1 MRTDGIRTYKIRI
14 LSLNRDYYRL
24 LEEVEMGFIME
35 NEGIDL
41 AKIKVVGVGGGG
53 GNALNCIVATGIQ
66 NVEYISINTDAQAL
80 KNSKATSKIQIGQ
93 KLTHG
98 LGAGGKPEVGEA
110 AAQES
115 KDEIQD
121 TLKGADMI
129 FITAGMGGGTG
140 TGAAPVVAEIA
151 RDMGILTVAVVTK
164 PFAFE
169 GKRKASQA
177 DRGIDALVK
186 NVDSLVVIPN
196 QKLLTGRENLTMRQS
211 FGLAD
216 DILKTAVLSVTE
228 LILRH
233 GEINVDF
240 ADVKSIMSNAGYA
253 HMAIGHGEGKDKVA
267 DAVQQVISSPLLETS
282 IKGAKRLLINI
293 TMSEDIGTGDI
304 AELTDTITK
313 AAAEDVD
320 LIFGADF
327 KEDLSDTIDI
337 IVIASDFDTYS
348 IPAEE
353 GEEAPAE
360 AQSEEAKSKPE
371 ENETIYDGIWRELF
385 K

>member
-1 MRTDGIRTYKIRI
+1 
-14 LSLNRDYYRL
+14 
-24 LEEVEMGFIME
+24 MGFIME

-53 GNALNCIVATGIQ
+53 GNALNCIVSTGIQ
-66 NVEYISINTDAQAL
+66 NVEYIAINTDAQAL
-80 KNSKATSKIQIGQ
+80 KNSKAAIKIQIGQ

-98 LGAGGKPEVGEA
+98 LGAGGRPEVGEG

-115 KDEIQD
+115 KDEISD
-121 TLKGADMI
+121 ALKGADMI

-164 PFAFE
+164 PFSFE
-169 GKRKASQA
+169 GAKKLAQA
-177 DRGIDALVK
+177 ERGIDALLK

-196 QKLLTGRENLTMRQS
+196 QKLLTGKENLTMRQS
-211 FGLAD
+211 FALAD

-240 ADVKSIMSNAGYA
+240 ADVQTIMKDAGYA

-282 IKGAKRLLINI
+282 IKGSRRLLINI
-293 TMSEDIGTGDI
+293 TMSEDIVAGEI

-313 AAAEDVD
+313 AAAEDVN

-327 KEDLSDTIDI
+327 KEDLNDAIDL
-337 IVIASDFDTYS
+337 IVIAADFDEYQPEPEEPKEEES
-348 IPAEE
+348 SAE
-353 GEEAPAE
+353 GEER
-360 AQSEEAKSKPE
+360 KSTGDPF
-371 ENETIYDGIWRELF
+371 YDNLWGFLN

>member
-1 MRTDGIRTYKIRI
+1 
-14 LSLNRDYYRL
+14 
-24 LEEVEMGFIME
+24 MGFVME

-66 NVEYISINTDAQAL
+66 NVEYISVNTDAQAL
-80 KNSKATSKIQIGQ
+80 KNSKATEKIQIGQ

-98 LGAGGKPEVGEA
+98 LGAGGKPEIGEG

-115 KDEIQD
+115 KEDIQD
-121 TLKGADMI
+121 ALRGADMI

-169 GKRKASQA
+169 GQRKMKQA
-177 DRGIDALVK
+177 EAGITALME

-196 QKLLTGRENLTMRQS
+196 QKLLTNQESLTMRQA

-216 DILKTAVLSVTE
+216 EILKTAVLSVTE

-233 GEINVDF
+233 GDINVDF
-240 ADVKSIMSNAGYA
+240 ADVKTIMKDAGYA
-253 HMAIGHGEGKDKVA
+253 HMAIGHGEGKDKVI
-267 DAVQQVISSPLLETS
+267 DCVNQIISSPLLETS
-282 IKGAKRLLINI
+282 IRGAKRLLLNI
-293 TMSEDIGTGDI
+293 VMSEDTIANDI

-313 AAAEDVD
+313 AAAEDVEI
-320 LIFGADF
+320 IFGTDF
-327 KEDLSDTIDI
+327 NSEMSDAIDV
-337 IVIASDFDTYS
+337 IVIAADFDG
-348 IPAEE
+348 AEE
-353 GEEAPAE
+353 LAKRDKGELAE
-360 AQSEEAKSKPE
+360 ETTASKPE
-371 ENETIYDGIWRELF
+371 TDSNFYDDVWKFLN

>member
-1 MRTDGIRTYKIRI
+1 
-14 LSLNRDYYRL
+14 
-24 LEEVEMGFIME
+24 MGFIME
-35 NEGIDL
+35 NDGIDL

-66 NVEYISINTDAQAL
+66 NVEYIAVNTDAQAL
-80 KNSKATSKIQIGQ
+80 RNSKATTKIQIGQ

-98 LGAGGKPEVGEA
+98 LGAGGKPEIGEG

-121 TLKGADMI
+121 SLKGADMI

-164 PFAFE
+164 PFGFE
-169 GKRKASQA
+169 GARKLSQA
-177 DRGIDALVK
+177 ERGIEALIR

-211 FGLAD
+211 FTLAD

-240 ADVKSIMSNAGYA
+240 ADVKTIMSNAGYA

-293 TMSEDIGTGDI
+293 TMSEDIVAGDI

-313 AAAEDVD
+313 AAAEDVE
-320 LIFGADF
+320 LIFGADYF
-327 KEDLSDTIDI
+327 SEDVSDTIDV
-337 IVIASDFDTYS
+337 IVIASDFDAYS
-348 IPAEE
+348 SAPEEEETAAEE
-353 GEEAPAE
+353 
-360 AQSEEAKSKPE
+360 
-371 ENETIYDGIWRELF
+371 ETASSDSADNNSFYDAIWRDIF

>member
-1 MRTDGIRTYKIRI
+1 
-14 LSLNRDYYRL
+14 
-24 LEEVEMGFIME
+24 MGFIME

-337 IVIASDFDTYS
+337 IVIASDFDTYTV
-348 IPAEE
+348 PAEE
-353 GEEAPAE
+353 
-360 AQSEEAKSKPE
+360 SEEAAEATESEESKSKPE

>member
-1 MRTDGIRTYKIRI
+1 
-14 LSLNRDYYRL
+14 
-24 LEEVEMGFIME
+24 MGFIME
-35 NEGIDL
+35 NEGMDL

-53 GNALNCIVATGIQ
+53 GNALNCIVSEGIQ
-66 NVEYISINTDAQAL
+66 NVEYIAVNTDAQAL
-80 KNSKATSKIQIGQ
+80 KNSKATIKIQIGS

-98 LGAGGKPEVGEA
+98 LGAGGKPEVGEG

-115 KDEIQD
+115 RDEISD
-121 TLKGADMI
+121 ALKGADMI

-164 PFAFE
+164 PFRFE
-169 GKRKASQA
+169 GARKLAQA
-177 DRGIDALVK
+177 EKGIDALLK

-196 QKLLTGRENLTMRQS
+196 EKLLTGRENLTMRQS
-211 FGLAD
+211 FALAD

-233 GEINVDF
+233 GQINVDF
-240 ADVKSIMSNAGYA
+240 ADVQTIMKDAGYA

-282 IKGAKRLLINI
+282 IKGAKRLLLNI
-293 TMSEDIGTGDI
+293 VMSEDIVTGDI
-304 AELTDTITK
+304 AELTDTITN
-313 AAAEDVD
+313 AAAPDVQ
-320 LIFGADF
+320 LIFGTDF
-327 KEDLSDTIDI
+327 NPDLNDAIDI
-337 IVIASDFDTYS
+337 IVIASDFD
-348 IPAEE
+348 EF
-353 GEEAPAE
+353 
-360 AQSEEAKSKPE
+360 KPE
-371 ENETIYDGIWRELF
+371 EEVKEEETKEEEPAKGGDTFYDDVWKFLR

>member
-1 MRTDGIRTYKIRI
+1 
-14 LSLNRDYYRL
+14 
-24 LEEVEMGFIME
+24 MGFIME

-53 GNALNCIVATGIQ
+53 GNALNCIVSTGIQ
-66 NVEYISINTDAQAL
+66 NVEYIAVNTDAQAL
-80 KNSKATSKIQIGQ
+80 KNSKAAMKIQIGQ

-98 LGAGGKPEVGEA
+98 LGAGGNPEKGEG

-115 KDEIQD
+115 KDEICD
-121 TLKGADMI
+121 ALKGADMI

-140 TGAAPVVAEIA
+140 TGAAPVIAEIA

-164 PFAFE
+164 PFQFE
-169 GKRKASQA
+169 GSKKLAQA
-177 DRGIDALVK
+177 ERGIDALLK

-196 QKLLTGRENLTMRQS
+196 QKLLTGKENLTMRQS
-211 FGLAD
+211 FALAD

-240 ADVKSIMSNAGYA
+240 ADVQTIMKDAGYA

-282 IKGAKRLLINI
+282 IKGARRLLINI
-293 TMSEDIGTGDI
+293 TMSEDIVAGEI

-313 AAAEDVD
+313 AAAEDVN

-327 KEDLSDTIDI
+327 KEELNDAIDL
-337 IVIASDFDTYS
+337 IVIAADFDEYQPEPETKEEDE
-348 IPAEE
+348 PAAD
-353 GEEAPAE
+353 GEERGKTGDPF
-360 AQSEEAKSKPE
+360 
-371 ENETIYDGIWRELF
+371 YDNLWGFLN

>member
-1 MRTDGIRTYKIRI
+1 
-14 LSLNRDYYRL
+14 
-24 LEEVEMGFIME
+24 MGFIME

-66 NVEYISINTDAQAL
+66 NVEYIAVNTDAQAL
-80 KNSKATSKIQIGQ
+80 KSSKATTKIQIGQ

-98 LGAGGKPEVGEA
+98 LGAGGKPEVGEG

-115 KDEIQD
+115 RDEIAD

-164 PFAFE
+164 PFNFE
-169 GKRKASQA
+169 GARKLAQA
-177 DRGIDALVK
+177 ERGIDQLIK

-196 QKLLTGRENLTMRQS
+196 QKLLTGKENLTMRQS
-211 FGLAD
+211 FALAD

-228 LILRH
+228 LILRQ
-233 GEINVDF
+233 GWINVDF
-240 ADVKSIMSNAGYA
+240 ADVQSIMKDAGYA

-282 IKGAKRLLINI
+282 IKGARRILLNI
-293 TMSEDIGTGDI
+293 VMAEDIGTGDVD
-304 AELTDTITK
+304 ELTASISK
-313 AAAEDVD
+313 AAADDVTF
-320 LIFGADF
+320 IFGADF
-327 KEDLSDTIDI
+327 NPDLSDAIDI
-337 IVIASDFDTYS
+337 TVIASDFDAYQPESAT
-348 IPAEE
+348 AETDE
-353 GEEAPAE
+353 PVE
-360 AQSEEAKSKPE
+360 SDDPE
-371 ENETIYDGIWRELF
+371 EPKTSGDPFYDGLWSFLN

>member
-1 MRTDGIRTYKIRI
+1 
-14 LSLNRDYYRL
+14 
-24 LEEVEMGFIME
+24 MGFVME

-66 NVEYISINTDAQAL
+66 NVEYISVNTDAQAL
-80 KNSKATSKIQIGQ
+80 KNSKATTKIQIGQ

-98 LGAGGKPEVGEA
+98 LGAGGKPEIGEG

-169 GKRKASQA
+169 GKRKLEQA
-177 DRGIDALVK
+177 ERGIDALIR

-211 FGLAD
+211 FALAD

-240 ADVKSIMSNAGYA
+240 ADVKTIMSNAGYA

-282 IKGAKRLLINI
+282 IKGARRLLINV
-293 TMSEDIGTGDI
+293 TMSEDFGTEEM
-304 AELTDTITK
+304 ANLTDTITK
-313 AAAEDVD
+313 AAAEDVE
-320 LIFGADF
+320 LIFGQTYCTDM
-327 KEDLSDTIDI
+327 SDTIDV
-337 IVIASDFDTYS
+337 IVIASDFADGGSYSDIAGPAPEQSPREDRKPGGDYS
-348 IPAEE
+348 I
-353 GEEAPAE
+353 
-360 AQSEEAKSKPE
+360 
-371 ENETIYDGIWRELF
+371 IWDLF
-385 K
+385 KN

>member
-1 MRTDGIRTYKIRI
+1 
-14 LSLNRDYYRL
+14 
-24 LEEVEMGFIME
+24 MGFIME

-169 GKRKASQA
+169 GKRKAAQA

-337 IVIASDFDTYS
+337 IVIASDFDTYTV
-348 IPAEE
+348 PAEE
-353 GEEAPAE
+353 GEEASSE
-360 AQSEEAKSKPE
+360 APSEEQKSKPD

>member
-1 MRTDGIRTYKIRI
+1 
-14 LSLNRDYYRL
+14 
-24 LEEVEMGFIME
+24 MGFIME
-35 NEGIDL
+35 NEGMDL

-53 GNALNCIVATGIQ
+53 GNALNCIVSEGIQ
-66 NVEYISINTDAQAL
+66 NVEYIAVNTDAQAL
-80 KNSKATSKIQIGQ
+80 KNSKATIKIQIGS

-98 LGAGGKPEVGEA
+98 LGAGGKPEVGEG

-115 KDEIQD
+115 RDEISD
-121 TLKGADMI
+121 ALKGADMI

-164 PFAFE
+164 PFRFE
-169 GKRKASQA
+169 GARKLTQA
-177 DRGIDALVK
+177 EKGIDSLLK

-196 QKLLTGRENLTMRQS
+196 EKLLTGRENLTMRQS
-211 FGLAD
+211 FALAD

-233 GEINVDF
+233 GQINVDF
-240 ADVKSIMSNAGYA
+240 ADVQTIMKDAGYA

-282 IKGAKRLLINI
+282 IKGAKRLLLNI
-293 TMSEDIGTGDI
+293 VMSEDIVTGDI
-304 AELTDTITK
+304 AELTDTITN
-313 AAAEDVD
+313 AAAPDVQ
-320 LIFGADF
+320 LIFGTDF
-327 KEDLSDTIDI
+327 NPDLNDAIDI
-337 IVIASDFDTYS
+337 IVIASDFDDF
-348 IPAEE
+348 
-353 GEEAPAE
+353 
-360 AQSEEAKSKPE
+360 KPE
-371 ENETIYDGIWRELF
+371 EEVSQSEASKEEESPKNGDTFYDDVWKFLR

>member
-1 MRTDGIRTYKIRI
+1 
-14 LSLNRDYYRL
+14 
-24 LEEVEMGFIME
+24 MGFIME

-53 GNALNCIVATGIQ
+53 GNALNCIVSTGIQ
-66 NVEYISINTDAQAL
+66 NVEYIAINTDAQAL
-80 KNSKATSKIQIGQ
+80 KNSKAAIKIQIGQ

-98 LGAGGKPEVGEA
+98 LGAGGRPEVGEG

-115 KDEIQD
+115 KDEICD
-121 TLKGADMI
+121 ALKGADMI

-164 PFAFE
+164 PFSFE
-169 GKRKASQA
+169 GAKKLAQA
-177 DRGIDALVK
+177 ERGIDALLK

-196 QKLLTGRENLTMRQS
+196 QKLLTGKENLTMRQS
-211 FGLAD
+211 FALAD

-240 ADVKSIMSNAGYA
+240 ADVQTIMKDAGYA

-282 IKGAKRLLINI
+282 IKGSRRLLINI
-293 TMSEDIGTGDI
+293 TMSEDIVAGEI

-313 AAAEDVD
+313 AAAEDVN

-327 KEDLSDTIDI
+327 KEDLNDAIDL
-337 IVIASDFDTYS
+337 IVIAADFDEYQPEPEEPKEEES
-348 IPAEE
+348 SAE
-353 GEEAPAE
+353 GEER
-360 AQSEEAKSKPE
+360 KSTGDPF
-371 ENETIYDGIWRELF
+371 YDNLWGFLN

>member
-1 MRTDGIRTYKIRI
+1 
-14 LSLNRDYYRL
+14 
-24 LEEVEMGFIME
+24 MGFIME

-53 GNALNCIVATGIQ
+53 GNALNCIVSTGIQ
-66 NVEYISINTDAQAL
+66 NVEYIAVNTDAQAL
-80 KNSKATSKIQIGQ
+80 KNSKATVKIQIGQ

-98 LGAGGKPEVGEA
+98 LGAGGRPEVGEG

-115 KDEIQD
+115 KDEISD
-121 TLKGADMI
+121 ALKGADMI

-140 TGAAPVVAEIA
+140 TGAAPIVAEIA

-164 PFAFE
+164 PFLFE
-169 GKRKASQA
+169 GAKKLERAEK
-177 DRGIDALVK
+177 GIDALLK

-196 QKLLTGRENLTMRQS
+196 QKLLTGKENLTMRQC

-216 DILKTAVLSVTE
+216 DILKTAVLAVTE

-240 ADVKSIMSNAGYA
+240 ADVQTIMKDAGYA
-253 HMAIGHGEGKDKVA
+253 HMAIGHGEGKDKVS

-282 IKGAKRLLINI
+282 IKGSRRLLINI
-293 TMSEDIGTGDI
+293 TMSEDIVAGEI

-313 AAAEDVD
+313 AAAEDVN

-327 KEDLSDTIDI
+327 KEDLNDAIDI
-337 IVIASDFDTYS
+337 IVIAADFDEYQPES
-348 IPAEE
+348 EKNSAEE
-353 GEEAPAE
+353 QNANSDDPSKSSEAPF
-360 AQSEEAKSKPE
+360 
-371 ENETIYDGIWRELF
+371 YDVLWEFLN

>member
-1 MRTDGIRTYKIRI
+1 
-14 LSLNRDYYRL
+14 
-24 LEEVEMGFIME
+24 MGFIME

-53 GNALNCIVATGIQ
+53 GNALNCIVSTGIQ
-66 NVEYISINTDAQAL
+66 NVEYIAVNTDAQAL
-80 KNSKATSKIQIGQ
+80 KNSKATMKIQIGQ

-98 LGAGGKPEVGEA
+98 LGAGGRPEVGEG

-115 KDEIQD
+115 KDEISD
-121 TLKGADMI
+121 ALKGADMI

-164 PFAFE
+164 PFMFE
-169 GKRKASQA
+169 GSKKLSQA
-177 DRGIDALVK
+177 ERGIDALLK

-196 QKLLTGRENLTMRQS
+196 QKLLTGKENLTMRQS
-211 FGLAD
+211 FALAD

-233 GEINVDF
+233 GEINADF
-240 ADVKSIMSNAGYA
+240 ADVQTIMKDAGYA

-267 DAVQQVISSPLLETS
+267 EAVQQVISSPLLETS
-282 IKGAKRLLINI
+282 IKGSRRLLINI
-293 TMSEDIGTGDI
+293 TMSEDIVAGEI

-313 AAAEDVD
+313 AAAEDVN

-327 KEDLSDTIDI
+327 KEDLNDAIDL
-337 IVIASDFDTYS
+337 IVIAADFDEYQ
-348 IPAEE
+348 PEPEVKEDDEPDAERE
-353 GEEAPAE
+353 DEHSGKTGDPF
-360 AQSEEAKSKPE
+360 
-371 ENETIYDGIWRELF
+371 YDNLWGFLN

>member
-1 MRTDGIRTYKIRI
+1 
-14 LSLNRDYYRL
+14 
-24 LEEVEMGFIME
+24 MGFIME

-53 GNALNCIVATGIQ
+53 GNALNCIVSTGIQ
-66 NVEYISINTDAQAL
+66 NVEYIAVNTDAQAL
-80 KNSKATSKIQIGQ
+80 KNSKATVKIQIGQ

-98 LGAGGKPEVGEA
+98 LGAGGRPEVGEG

-115 KDEIQD
+115 KDEISD
-121 TLKGADMI
+121 ALKGADMI

-164 PFAFE
+164 PFSFE
-169 GKRKASQA
+169 GAKKLAQA
-177 DRGIDALVK
+177 ERGIDSLLK

-196 QKLLTGRENLTMRQS
+196 QKLLTGKENLTMRQS
-211 FGLAD
+211 FALAD

-240 ADVKSIMSNAGYA
+240 ADVQTIMKDAGYA
-253 HMAIGHGEGKDKVA
+253 HMAIGHGEGKDKVT

-282 IKGAKRLLINI
+282 IKGSRRLLINI
-293 TMSEDIGTGDI
+293 TMSEDIVAGEI

-313 AAAEDVD
+313 AAAEDVN

-327 KEDLSDTIDI
+327 KEDLNDAIDI
-337 IVIASDFDTYS
+337 IVIAADFDEY
-348 IPAEE
+348 
-353 GEEAPAE
+353 
-360 AQSEEAKSKPE
+360 QPE
-371 ENETIYDGIWRELF
+371 PEQKASDEQEVDPDDPDKVSGDPFYDGLWSFLNN

>member
-1 MRTDGIRTYKIRI
+1 
-14 LSLNRDYYRL
+14 
-24 LEEVEMGFIME
+24 MGFTME

-66 NVEYISINTDAQAL
+66 NVEYISVNTDAQAL
-80 KNSKATSKIQIGQ
+80 KNSKATTKIQIGQ

-98 LGAGGKPEVGEA
+98 LGAGGKPEIGEG

-115 KDEIQD
+115 KEEIQD
-121 TLKGADMI
+121 ALKGADMI

-169 GKRKASQA
+169 GARKLAQA
-177 DRGIDALVK
+177 ERGIDALIK

-196 QKLLTGRENLTMRQS
+196 QKLLTGKENLTMRQS
-211 FGLAD
+211 FALAD

-240 ADVKSIMSNAGYA
+240 ADVKTIMSNAGYA

-282 IKGAKRLLINI
+282 IKGAKRLLLNI
-293 TMSEDIGTGDI
+293 TMSEDIVAGDI

-313 AAAEDVD
+313 AAAEDVE

-327 KEDLSDTIDI
+327 KEDLSDTIDV
-337 IVIASDFDTYS
+337 IVIASDFDAYNTPS
-348 IPAEE
+348 MEEEQKAEEEKPAEE
-353 GEEAPAE
+353 SSGGF
-360 AQSEEAKSKPE
+360 
-371 ENETIYDGIWRELF
+371 YDGLWNDLF
-385 K
+385 NK

>member
-1 MRTDGIRTYKIRI
+1 
-14 LSLNRDYYRL
+14 
-24 LEEVEMGFIME
+24 MGFIME
-35 NEGIDL
+35 NDNMDL

-53 GNALNCIVATGIQ
+53 GNALNCIVSEGIQ
-66 NVEYISINTDAQAL
+66 NVEYIAVNTDAQAL
-80 KNSKATSKIQIGQ
+80 KNSKATIKIQIGS

-98 LGAGGKPEVGEA
+98 LGAGGKPEVGEG

-115 KDEIQD
+115 RDEIAD
-121 TLKGADMI
+121 ALKGADMI

-164 PFAFE
+164 PFRFE
-169 GKRKASQA
+169 GARKLAQA
-177 DRGIDALVK
+177 EKGIDALLK

-196 QKLLTGRENLTMRQS
+196 EKLLTGRENLTMRQS
-211 FGLAD
+211 FALAD

-233 GEINVDF
+233 GQINVDF
-240 ADVKSIMSNAGYA
+240 ADVQTIMKDAGYA

-282 IKGAKRLLINI
+282 IKGAKRLLLNI
-293 TMSEDIGTGDI
+293 VMSEDIVTGDI
-304 AELTDTITK
+304 AELTDTITN
-313 AAAEDVD
+313 AAAPDVQ
-320 LIFGADF
+320 LIFGTDF
-327 KEDLSDTIDI
+327 NPDLNDAIDI
-337 IVIASDFDTYS
+337 IVIAADFDEFK
-348 IPAEE
+348 P
-353 GEEAPAE
+353 EEAAKE
-360 AQSEEAKSKPE
+360 EEEAKE
-371 ENETIYDGIWRELF
+371 EETVKGGDTFYDDVWKFLR

>member
-1 MRTDGIRTYKIRI
+1 
-14 LSLNRDYYRL
+14 
-24 LEEVEMGFIME
+24 MGFIME

-121 TLKGADMI
+121 ALKGADMI

-169 GKRKASQA
+169 GKRKAAQA

-348 IPAEE
+348 VPEE
-353 GEEAPAE
+353 ESDEPSTEDKPEE
-360 AQSEEAKSKPE
+360 SKPQTS

>member
-1 MRTDGIRTYKIRI
+1 
-14 LSLNRDYYRL
+14 
-24 LEEVEMGFIME
+24 MGFIME

-53 GNALNCIVATGIQ
+53 GNALNCIVSAGIQ
-66 NVEYISINTDAQAL
+66 NVDYISVNTDAQAL
-80 KNSKATSKIQIGQ
+80 KNSKATVKIQIGQ

-98 LGAGGKPEVGEA
+98 LGAGGKPEVGEG

-121 TLKGADMI
+121 ALKGADMI

-151 RDMGILTVAVVTK
+151 SEMGILTVAVVTK

-169 GKRKASQA
+169 GQRKMKQA
-177 DRGIDALVK
+177 EKGIEALIK
-186 NVDSLVVIPN
+186 NVDSLLVIPN

-211 FGLAD
+211 FALAD

-240 ADVKSIMSNAGYA
+240 ADVKTIMSNAGYA

-282 IKGAKRLLINI
+282 IKGAKRLLVNI
-293 TMSEDIGTGDI
+293 TMSEDIVTADI

-313 AAAEDVD
+313 AAAEDVE
-320 LIFGADF
+320 LIFGTDF
-327 KEDLSDTIDI
+327 KEDLSDTIEV
-337 IVIASDFDTYS
+337 IVIASDFDTYATPEAEP
-348 IPAEE
+348 IVEETVETEE
-353 GEEAPAE
+353 GG
-360 AQSEEAKSKPE
+360 SS
-371 ENETIYDGIWRELF
+371 NFYDGLWRDLF
-385 K
+385 KQ

>member
-1 MRTDGIRTYKIRI
+1 
-14 LSLNRDYYRL
+14 
-24 LEEVEMGFIME
+24 MGFIME

-53 GNALNCIVATGIQ
+53 GNALNCIVSTGIQ
-66 NVEYISINTDAQAL
+66 NVEYIAVNTDAQAL
-80 KNSKATSKIQIGQ
+80 KNSKATVKIQIGQ

-98 LGAGGKPEVGEA
+98 LGAGGRPEVGEG

-115 KDEIQD
+115 KDEICD
-121 TLKGADMI
+121 ALKGADMI

-164 PFAFE
+164 PFQFE
-169 GKRKASQA
+169 GAKKMAQA
-177 DRGIDALVK
+177 ERGIDALLK

-196 QKLLTGRENLTMRQS
+196 QKLLTGKENLTMRQS
-211 FGLAD
+211 FALAD

-240 ADVKSIMSNAGYA
+240 ADVQTIMKDAGYA
-253 HMAIGHGEGKDKVA
+253 HMAIGHGEGKDKVT

-282 IKGAKRLLINI
+282 IKGARRLLINI
-293 TMSEDIGTGDI
+293 TMSEDIVAGEI

-313 AAAEDVD
+313 AAAEDVN

-327 KEDLSDTIDI
+327 KEDLNDAIDL
-337 IVIASDFDTYS
+337 IVIAADFDEYQPEPEVS
-348 IPAEE
+348 ESDEQSADGDDPA
-353 GEEAPAE
+353 
-360 AQSEEAKSKPE
+360 KPSGDPF
-371 ENETIYDGIWRELF
+371 YDGLWSFLNN

>member
-1 MRTDGIRTYKIRI
+1 
-14 LSLNRDYYRL
+14 
-24 LEEVEMGFIME
+24 MGFIME

-53 GNALNCIVATGIQ
+53 GNALNCIVSTGIQ
-66 NVEYISINTDAQAL
+66 NVEYIAVNTDAQAL
-80 KNSKATSKIQIGQ
+80 KNSKATTKIQIGQ

-98 LGAGGKPEVGEA
+98 LGAGGNPEKGEG

-115 KDEIQD
+115 RDEICD
-121 TLKGADMI
+121 ALKGADMI

-140 TGAAPVVAEIA
+140 TGAAPVIAEIA
-151 RDMGILTVAVVTK
+151 RDMDILTVAVVTK
-164 PFAFE
+164 PFLFE
-169 GKRKASQA
+169 GPRKMAQA
-177 DRGIDALVK
+177 ERGINALLK

-196 QKLLTGRENLTMRQS
+196 QKLLTGKENLTMRQS
-211 FGLAD
+211 FSLAD

-240 ADVKSIMSNAGYA
+240 ADVQTIMKDAGYA
-253 HMAIGHGEGKDKVA
+253 HMAIGHGEGKDKVS

-293 TMSEDIGTGDI
+293 TMSEDIVAGEI

-313 AAAEDVD
+313 AAAEDVN

-327 KEDLSDTIDI
+327 KEDLNDAIDL
-337 IVIASDFDTYS
+337 IVIASDFDEYQTD
-348 IPAEE
+348 
-353 GEEAPAE
+353 
-360 AQSEEAKSKPE
+360 SEEQE
-371 ENETIYDGIWRELF
+371 ESQNSESEDPTKTNSDPFYDGLWSFLN

>member
-1 MRTDGIRTYKIRI
+1 
-14 LSLNRDYYRL
+14 
-24 LEEVEMGFIME
+24 MGFIME

-66 NVEYISINTDAQAL
+66 NVEYIAVNTDAQAL
-80 KNSKATSKIQIGQ
+80 KNSKATTKIQIGQ

-98 LGAGGKPEVGEA
+98 LGAGGKPEIGEG

-121 TLKGADMI
+121 ALKGADMI

-164 PFAFE
+164 PFTFE
-169 GKRKASQA
+169 GGRKLSQA
-177 DRGIDALVK
+177 ERGIESLIR

-211 FGLAD
+211 FALAD

-240 ADVKSIMSNAGYA
+240 ADVKTIMSDAGFA

-267 DAVQQVISSPLLETS
+267 DAVQQVVSSPLLETS

-293 TMSEDIGTGDI
+293 TMSEDIVAGDI

-313 AAAEDVD
+313 AAAEDVN

-337 IVIASDFDTYS
+337 IVIASDFDAYGS
-348 IPAEE
+348 APAEE
-353 GEEAPAE
+353 E
-360 AQSEEAKSKPE
+360 PE
-371 ENETIYDGIWRELF
+371 EEEKPQDNSDSSNFYDAIWRDIF

>member
-1 MRTDGIRTYKIRI
+1 
-14 LSLNRDYYRL
+14 
-24 LEEVEMGFIME
+24 MGFIME
-35 NEGIDL
+35 NDGIDL

-66 NVEYISINTDAQAL
+66 NVEYISVNTDAQAL
-80 KNSKATSKIQIGQ
+80 KNSKATTKIQIGQ

-98 LGAGGKPEVGEA
+98 LGAGGKPEIGEG

-121 TLKGADMI
+121 ALKGADMI

-169 GKRKASQA
+169 GTRKLAQA
-177 DRGIDALVK
+177 ERGIDALIK

-196 QKLLTGRENLTMRQS
+196 QKLLTGKENLTMRQS
-211 FGLAD
+211 FALAD

-240 ADVKSIMSNAGYA
+240 ADVKTIMSNAGYA

-293 TMSEDIGTGDI
+293 TMSEDIVAGDI

-337 IVIASDFDTYS
+337 IVIASDFDAYS
-348 IPAEE
+348 
-353 GEEAPAE
+353 APA
-360 AQSEEAKSKPE
+360 QEEEEKQDPAAS
-371 ENETIYDGIWRELF
+371 ENENGGFYDAIWRDLF

>member
-1 MRTDGIRTYKIRI
+1 
-14 LSLNRDYYRL
+14 
-24 LEEVEMGFIME
+24 MGFIME

-53 GNALNCIVATGIQ
+53 GNALNCIVSTGIQ
-66 NVEYISINTDAQAL
+66 NVEYIAVNTDAQAL
-80 KNSKATSKIQIGQ
+80 KNSKATVKIQIGQ

-98 LGAGGKPEVGEA
+98 LGAGGRPEVGEG

-115 KDEIQD
+115 KDEICD
-121 TLKGADMI
+121 ALKGADMI

-164 PFAFE
+164 PFQFE
-169 GKRKASQA
+169 GAKKMAQA
-177 DRGIDALVK
+177 ERGIDALLK

-196 QKLLTGRENLTMRQS
+196 QKLLTGKENLTMRQS
-211 FGLAD
+211 FALAD

-240 ADVKSIMSNAGYA
+240 ADVQTIMKDAGYA
-253 HMAIGHGEGKDKVA
+253 HMAIGHGEGKDKVT

-282 IKGAKRLLINI
+282 IKGARRLLINI
-293 TMSEDIGTGDI
+293 TMSEDIVAGEI

-313 AAAEDVD
+313 AAAEDVN

-327 KEDLSDTIDI
+327 KEDLNDAIDL
-337 IVIASDFDTYS
+337 IVIAADFDEYQPEPETPEGDEQS
-348 IPAEE
+348 ADGDDPA
-353 GEEAPAE
+353 
-360 AQSEEAKSKPE
+360 KPSGDPF
-371 ENETIYDGIWRELF
+371 YDGLWSFLNN

>member
-1 MRTDGIRTYKIRI
+1 
-14 LSLNRDYYRL
+14 
-24 LEEVEMGFIME
+24 MGFIME

-169 GKRKASQA
+169 GKKKAMSA
-177 DRGIDALVK
+177 EKGIDALVK

-293 TMSEDIGTGDI
+293 TMSEDIGTGDVS
-304 AELTDTITK
+304 ELTDTITK

-327 KEDLSDTIDI
+327 NENLSDTIDI
-337 IVIASDFDTYS
+337 IVIASDFDTYAV
-348 IPAEE
+348 PE
-353 GEEAPAE
+353 EEAPE
-360 AQSEEAKSKPE
+360 AAPEAVASGEEPSSKTE
-371 ENETIYDGIWRELF
+371 DGGTFYDGIWKEFF

>member
-1 MRTDGIRTYKIRI
+1 
-14 LSLNRDYYRL
+14 
-24 LEEVEMGFIME
+24 MGFTME

-66 NVEYISINTDAQAL
+66 NVEYISVNTDAQAP
-80 KNSKATSKIQIGQ
+80 KNSKATTKIQIGQ

-98 LGAGGKPEVGEA
+98 LGAGGKPENGEG

-115 KDEIQD
+115 KEEIQD
-121 TLKGADMI
+121 ALKGADMI

-169 GKRKASQA
+169 GARKLAQA
-177 DRGIDALVK
+177 ERGIDALIK

-196 QKLLTGRENLTMRQS
+196 QKLLTGKENLTMRQS
-211 FGLAD
+211 FALAD

-240 ADVKSIMSNAGYA
+240 ADVKTIMSNAGYA

-282 IKGAKRLLINI
+282 IKGAKRLLLNI
-293 TMSEDIGTGDI
+293 TMSEDIVAGDI

-313 AAAEDVD
+313 AAAEDVE

-327 KEDLSDTIDI
+327 KEDLSDTIDV
-337 IVIASDFDTYS
+337 IVIASDFDAYNTPS
-348 IPAEE
+348 MEEEQKTEEEMPAEE
-353 GEEAPAE
+353 SSGGF
-360 AQSEEAKSKPE
+360 
-371 ENETIYDGIWRELF
+371 YDGLWNDLF
-385 K
+385 NK